1 MAKTNGNC
9 NKNHKSLTY
18 ILLLCLV
25 AACNS
30 TPPPIKPDAEA
41 LQTAASANQA
51 PSDGSAPNNRALEPT
66 DDNFELVLP
75 NEIAE
80 TSGLVCLEHG
90 RFLTMNDSGHS
101 PIVFELDIRNRIL
114 QKYEQFQ
121 LNATNTDWEAMT
133 LHQGQLWIGDIG
145 NNRGIRDGGELYQ
158 VPLPLSAAKAAVH
171 HNAPQAGT
179 YRTLAARSSR
189 FAYPDFPQVALQA
202 YQHDYDAEALVSAN
216 GKLFLVNKAWQ
227 SEQTSVL
234 LLTPQKTTHQAQVV
248 AKIKGL
254 PGVITDAAFSDQYQH
269 FVMTGYA
276 RFRDNALQLALFDH
290 YQPFLAVLDAQF
302 QLVKVVLIRQG
313 GQLEGICIDSQQQIW
328 LTQEQSKRRPALL
341 WRWGTLQQLLST
353 ATTDEKSS
361 QIN

>member
-1 MAKTNGNC
+1 M
-9 NKNHKSLTY
+9 
-18 ILLLCLV
+18 V
-25 AACNS
+25 AACS
-30 TPPPIKPDAEA
+30 SQPPPTKTNHLP
-41 LQTAASANQA
+41 LQTAVPENFPQSN
-51 PSDGSAPNNRALEPT
+51 DSAPNDNASKQT
-66 DDNFELVLP
+66 DDFELVLP

-80 TSGLVCLEHG
+80 TSGLVCLDHD
-90 RFLTMNDSGHS
+90 RFLTVNDSGHS
-101 PIVFELDIRNRIL
+101 PVVFELDIRNQIL
-114 QKYEQFQ
+114 QKYEKYQ
-121 LNATNTDWEAMT
+121 LNATNNDWEAMT
-133 LHQGQLWIGDIG
+133 LHEGQLWIGDIG
-145 NNRGIRDGGELYQ
+145 NNRGLRHGGELYQ
-158 VPLPLSAAKAAVH
+158 VALPLHTTSSGVHRNNPKAKAS
-171 HNAPQAGT
+171 N
-179 YRTLAARSSR
+179 TLATRSSS
-189 FAYPDFPQVALQA
+189 FTYPNFPQVALQA

-216 GKLFLVNKAWQ
+216 GQLFLVNKAWQ
-227 SEQTSVL
+227 SEQTNVL
-234 LLTPQKTTHQAQVV
+234 RLIPDTTAMQARVV
-248 AKIKGL
+248 AKINGL
-254 PGVITDAAFSDQYQH
+254 PGVITDAAFSEQHQH